1 MQTEVTT
8 SFEHQR
14 EAAQHPLTLAE
25 KKALVKDVQK
35 LIAVQEHLDTVV
47 YILKENEID
56 TTVEVDFESMP
67 THVQRR
73 LQAFVAENSA
83 GARKGASAP
92 AAKKQ
97 PVVKKKAGGPG
108 RKPAAAPAASSSS
121 SSSGAYAY
129 NSELTQSMAVGVD
142 SLTHLGDIDA
152 DGDGDVLLFPTEDFD
167 EMRAD
172 AAGDGSDASD
182 HEGGGGGAGGDD
194 DVQFPVN
201 DDE

>member
-35 LIAVQEHLDTVV
+35 LITVQEHLDTVV
-47 YILKENEID
+47 YILKENDID

-83 GARKGASAP
+83 GARKGAAAP

-97 PVVKKKAGGPG
+97 PPVKKKAVAPA
-108 RKPAAAPAASSSS
+108 RKPAAAPAAAASSSS
-121 SSSGAYAY
+121 AAGGYAY
-129 NSELTQSMAVGVD
+129 NPELTQSMAVGVE
-142 SLTHLGDIDA
+142 SLTHLGEMDA
-152 DGDGDVLLFPTEDFD
+152 DADGDVLLFPTEDFD
-167 EMRAD
+167 ELRAD
-172 AAGDGSDASD
+172 GAGDGSDASD
-182 HEGGGGGAGGDD
+182 HEGGGGGDD